1 MCIRDSRR
9 RNRNNTNFNFYD
21 TMRESE
27 TLGKVMCDIGDM
39 IRKYQNQSDPEMKE
53 LHSYWWGE
61 MAKLIKKKKKVQKQE
76 QRDLKEITDYFA

>member
-1 MCIRDSRR
+1 
-9 RNRNNTNFNFYD
+9 
-21 TMRESE
+21 MRESE

-39 IRKYQNQSDPEMKE
+39 IRKYQNQSDQAMKE